1 VIGTLYVTFIPA
13 MALFPRFFS
22 TPVPSAGIRTKGG
35 HGVPQCLYSLYDDYT
50 GPESQVPYRNHKL
63 GEAGEPLH
71 TPGVITQ
78 PFPSNIAFGKPTE
91 PKNGST
97 AHCLEFEPPHASSGH
112 ESMVQTSESRYHR
125 SKAKLGR
132 VPDGV
137 AVIPESLLANGFGIS
152 TRFSETAGEIV
163 QGTLC
168 DTPLNPKVATAYQ
181 TRRNYDWQSA
191 RINPI
196 SHTFGDRGDLN
207 IDHLTT
213 VMNWDNS
220 TSIVDT
226 AVDRA
231 NHDAILQ
238 DPSPL
243 DPGPSTIAHTMR
255 ADQLRDTR
263 DPSERPPAGAVPRSG
278 EFHIGDTFTGM
289 GLVTTIDSDYQAKPR
304 EYTAADEIAHGIRT
318 PPNPFPNPLRGP
330 GRYANLGLTDE
341 EFMKLRDKAHIV
353 PVVVTALALE
363 QEEAEKIFDVVAKE
377 QRRSLISVAE
387 FHEEFKRISYQ

>member
-1 VIGTLYVTFIPA
+1 
-13 MALFPRFFS
+13 MSLFPRFFS
-22 TPVPSAGIRTKGG
+22 APVPPAGIRGKGG

-50 GPESQVPYRNHKL
+50 GPECQVPYRNHKL
-63 GEAGEPLH
+63 GNAGEPIH
-71 TPGVITQ
+71 TVGVITQ
-78 PFPSNIAFGKPTE
+78 PFLSNLAFGKPTD

-97 AHCLEFEPPHASSGH
+97 GHCLQFEPEQASPGY
-112 ESMVQTSESRYHR
+112 EAMVQTSESRYHR
-125 SKAKLGR
+125 SKAKLGQ

-137 AVIPESLLANGFGIS
+137 AVIPESLLQAGFGIS
-152 TRFSETAGEIV
+152 TRFGETSGEIV

-168 DTPLNPKVATAYQ
+168 DTPLNPRVATAYQ

-196 SHTFGDRGDLN
+196 THTFGDRGDLN
-207 IDHLTT
+207 IDHLTA

-220 TSIVDT
+220 TSIVGT

-231 NHDAILQ
+231 NHNAILP

-243 DPGPSTIAHTMR
+243 DPAPSLIAHTMR

-278 EFHIGDTFTGM
+278 EFHIGDALTGM
-289 GLVTTIDSDYQAKPR
+289 GLMTSVDTDYQAKPR
-304 EYTAADEIAHGIRT
+304 EYSAADDIAHGIRT
-318 PPNPFPNPLRGP
+318 APNPFPNPVRGP

-341 EFMKLRDKAHIV
+341 EFLKLRDKAHIV
-353 PVVVTALALE
+353 PVMVTALALDP
-363 QEEAEKIFDVVAKE
+363 EEAGRIFDAVAE
-377 QRRSLISVAE
+377 QQGRKLISVAE
-387 FHEEFKRISYQ
+387 FHEEFKHISYQ